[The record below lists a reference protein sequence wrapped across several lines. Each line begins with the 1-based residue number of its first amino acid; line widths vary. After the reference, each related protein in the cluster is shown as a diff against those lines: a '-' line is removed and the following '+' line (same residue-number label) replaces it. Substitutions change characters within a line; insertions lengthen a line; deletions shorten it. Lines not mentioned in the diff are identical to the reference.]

1 MVLAAIELVSVIKT
15 VYSAV
20 KHNLP
25 MIFTKKIAVA
35 VGLLAGTLTA
45 CKTSAPP
52 APEPYGALPSERQ
65 LRWHE
70 METYALIHFTP
81 TTYQNKEWG
90 FGDADPAIFNP
101 TEFDANQIASAAAA
115 GGFKGL
121 ISVAK
126 HHDGFCLWP
135 TATTKYS
142 VASSPWRDGKGDMV
156 KEFMEAAKKN
166 NLKFGVYLSAW
177 DRNDE
182 RYGSEAYPEAYR
194 QQLTELMTG
203 YGDLFTSWHD
213 GANGGDGYYGGR
225 NEKRTIDRTTYYSWK
240 DKTWPIVREHQP
252 MAMIFSD
259 IGLDMRWVGNEHGH
273 AAETSWATIT
283 LKGKEGK
290 EPMPGFMDDSNLST
304 GTRGGEAWIPA
315 ECDVP
320 HRSGWFYHPEQDGQ
334 VKSPDALF
342 DIYLKSVGRGANMNL
357 GLAPMPSGL
366 LHANDVASLK
376 GFGEKLEKTFATNL
390 AANAKIKTLNTRGDH
405 KAYAA
410 EQILDDDRYSYYAS
424 DDDVLEPWLE
434 LDLGSEQEF
443 DLIRLRE
450 NIKLGQRLDSVR
462 ISTWDGQDWK
472 KIAGATSIGA
482 TRIIKLSEPV
492 KATKVRIELFA
503 PVAPTLSDFGLYK
516 EAFVDYQ
523 VSDEAKKIDR
533 LKATDYKIVST
544 NDLSAATDNDPKT
557 WVQVNAKNLVF
568 ELGGKTVAG
577 FFYLPRQDGQK
588 DGMVTRYR
596 FAGSQDN
603 KNWETFFEGE
613 FSNIKSNPIEQV
625 VRFSKNVQY
634 KFIRF
639 EAVEATGEGFTASA
653 FGFIK

>member
-1 MVLAAIELVSVIKT
+1 
-15 VYSAV
+15 
-20 KHNLP
+20 
-25 MIFTKKIAVA
+25 MIFSKKLGIAL
-35 VGLLAGTLTA
+35 GLLAGTLTA
-45 CKTSAPP
+45 CQVSTPP
-52 APEPYGALPSERQ
+52 PPEPYGALPSERQ

-70 METYALIHFTP
+70 METYTLIHFTP

-101 TEFDANQIASAAAA
+101 TEFDANQIANAAAA

-135 TATTKYS
+135 TATTNYS
-142 VASSPWRDGKGDMV
+142 VAQSPWRDGKGDMV
-156 KEFMEAAKKN
+156 KEFMGAAKKA
-166 NLKFGVYLSAW
+166 NLAFGVYLSAW
-177 DRNDE
+177 DRNDI

-225 NEKRTIDRTTYYSWK
+225 NEKRLIDRSSYYNWK

-259 IGLDMRWVGNEHGH
+259 IGPDMRWVGNEHGH

-283 LKGKEGK
+283 LKGIEGK
-290 EPMPGFMDDSNLST
+290 EPMPGYLDDSNLTT
-304 GTRGGEAWIPA
+304 GTRGGESWIPA

-320 HRSGWFYHPEQDGQ
+320 HRSGWFYHPEQDAQ

-342 DIYLKSVGRGANMNL
+342 EIYLKSVGRGANMNL
-357 GLAPMPSGL
+357 GLAPMPNGQ

-376 GFGEKLEKTFATNL
+376 GFGEKLEKTFSSNL
-390 AANAKIKTLNTRGDH
+390 ASKAKITTSNTRGDH
-405 KAYAA
+405 KAYSAD
-410 EQILDDDRYSYYAS
+410 QILDDDRYSYYAS
-424 DDDVLEPWLE
+424 DDDVLNPSLE
-434 LDLGSEQEF
+434 LDLGGEQEF

-462 ISTWDGQDWK
+462 ISTWDGQDWQ

-492 KATKVRIELFA
+492 RATKVRIELFA

-516 EAFVDYQ
+516 EAHVAYDIDQSPSAIVRVPSNSVKLTTGDGLAAAMDRNPVTFSELSEKIFVFDIGTQ
-523 VSDEAKKIDR
+523 TI
-533 LKATDYKIVST
+533 
-544 NDLSAATDNDPKT
+544 
-557 WVQVNAKNLVF
+557 
-568 ELGGKTVAG
+568 GG
-577 FFYLPRQDGQK
+577 FFYLPRQDGK
-588 DGMVTRYR
+588 KEGMVTRYR
-596 FAGSQDN
+596 LSGSQDN
-603 KNWETFFEGE
+603 AKWEIIKEGE

-634 KFIRF
+634 KYIKF
-639 EAVEATGEGFTASA
+639 EATETVERGFSASEL
-653 FGFIK
+653 GFIK